1 MVEQSDPSH
10 LYIYASCVCVRARK
24 GCGTAGMQA
33 DWPTLQAHSQA
44 SQLAGTWAQ
53 GGRHAQDP
61 PGALT
66 TAARYSNITHTCG
79 DYLFSKTDMD
89 KKIYLPNDEQ
99 SSQLIEN
106 AWQDFS
112 KQAEEAGFPLPD
124 LLKDVFVAGYS
135 FGHNDC
141 LSIISGQLKAMEVV
155 KSLNEK

>member
-1 MVEQSDPSH
+1 
-10 LYIYASCVCVRARK
+10 
-24 GCGTAGMQA
+24 
-33 DWPTLQAHSQA
+33 
-44 SQLAGTWAQ
+44 
-53 GGRHAQDP
+53 
-61 PGALT
+61 
-66 TAARYSNITHTCG
+66 
-79 DYLFSKTDMD
+79 MD

-141 LSIISGQLKAMEVV
+141 LSIISGQFKAMEVV

>member
-1 MVEQSDPSH
+1 M
-10 LYIYASCVCVRARK
+10 
-24 GCGTAGMQA
+24 GAGRQA
-33 DWPTLQAHSQA
+33 CP
-44 SQLAGTWAQ
+44 
-53 GGRHAQDP
+53 RP

-112 KQAEEAGFPLPD
+112 KQAKEAGILLPD

>member
-24 GCGTAGMQA
+24 GM
-33 DWPTLQAHSQA
+33 WY
-44 SQLAGTWAQ
+44 
-53 GGRHAQDP
+53 GRHAGRTADTSGAQPGIAARRHMGAGRQACPRP